1 MGWYVLI
8 TKGQN
13 RGEIGYIIDPLT
25 LNSVKT
31 ISIAETCLKLGIN
44 YTVEHITLC
53 GQEHGSI
60 VIISELEIIQIQI
73 KDFIEEYTI
82 KNDDI
87 FSKYSQKWKYNK
99 LLQQKIKLENRDTT
113 VSPLQIQENI
123 INEQDQKNKDNYQQE
138 QVAGYISDFDINPN
152 FTRFDEKSGIKVTA
166 VADHTT
172 MLQKIL
178 SCDIESGI
186 MIALESDHKDLN
198 ILQWDKLEKFNF
210 GRWQEKCE
218 KYDISDWKNL
228 TPWLRQGKMHRRAK
242 INLNNLYNVIPRD
255 QQYMNLFE
263 IENDRNEA
271 HFRIFKEFLFYF
283 FDNRYQEFNI
293 MFMVNT
299 GEVYKAN
306 YQIIEFEKKWNLLRM
321 KKCPLISE
329 VLKDKLDVKIKYHLL
344 SDSVIVLLNHNFR
357 PVIQVYD
364 KDCTCLKSSLYIP
377 GITEVHNNWRFGG
390 VFDNKIWLIHNI

>member
-1 MGWYVLI
+1 LIVGFSSGEIFKYSDFSTGSGGSYSKNKEFLFCSEKLEIGVVMGWYVLI

-123 INEQDQKNKDNYQQE
+123 INE
-138 QVAGYISDFDINPN
+138 
-152 FTRFDEKSGIKVTA
+152 
-166 VADHTT
+166 
-172 MLQKIL
+172 
-178 SCDIESGI
+178 
-186 MIALESDHKDLN
+186 
-198 ILQWDKLEKFNF
+198 
-210 GRWQEKCE
+210 
-218 KYDISDWKNL
+218 
-228 TPWLRQGKMHRRAK
+228 
-242 INLNNLYNVIPRD
+242 
-255 QQYMNLFE
+255 
-263 IENDRNEA
+263 
-271 HFRIFKEFLFYF
+271 
-283 FDNRYQEFNI
+283 
-293 MFMVNT
+293 
-299 GEVYKAN
+299 
-306 YQIIEFEKKWNLLRM
+306 
-321 KKCPLISE
+321 
-329 VLKDKLDVKIKYHLL
+329 
-344 SDSVIVLLNHNFR
+344 
-357 PVIQVYD
+357 
-364 KDCTCLKSSLYIP
+364 
-377 GITEVHNNWRFGG
+377 
-390 VFDNKIWLIHNI
+390 